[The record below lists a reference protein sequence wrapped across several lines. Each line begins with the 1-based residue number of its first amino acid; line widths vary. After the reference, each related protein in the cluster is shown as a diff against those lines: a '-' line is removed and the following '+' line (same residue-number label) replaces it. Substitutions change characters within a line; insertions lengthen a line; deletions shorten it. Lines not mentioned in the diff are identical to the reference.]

1 MAIATIIGQQPTTEN
16 YVASGVIASGA
27 SLSDTFKPG
36 GRTFI
41 KIEVPEITSATL
53 SFQVQSYYDG
63 AFQDL
68 YDDAGNEV
76 TVGSAFTAART
87 FLAPSL
93 STYYAFKIRSGTT
106 GTPVNQ
112 GAERTFVVVATR
124 GSRIA

>member
-1 MAIATIIGQQPTTEN
+1 MADATVIGLKTTEQ

-27 SLSDTFKPG
+27 SLSDTFEPG

-41 KIEVPEITSATL
+41 KIQSPTLTSATL
-53 SFQVQSYYDG
+53 SFQVQNYVDG
-63 AFQDL
+63 DFQDL

-87 FLAPSL
+87 FLAPWL

-106 GTPVNQ
+106 ASPVNQ